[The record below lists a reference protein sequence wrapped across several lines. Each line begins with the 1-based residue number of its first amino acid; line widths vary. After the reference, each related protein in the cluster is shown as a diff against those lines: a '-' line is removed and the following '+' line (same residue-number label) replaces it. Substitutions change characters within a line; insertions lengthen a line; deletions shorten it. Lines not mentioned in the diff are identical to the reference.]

1 MREPD
6 AGDAARV
13 LVPALAG
20 MLAAQVLGW
29 VGAPGTAAL
38 AVLQAS
44 FLAAPFVAARASRL
58 DPLAASGLVRLRP
71 LQAALV
77 LLASLASLWLLF
89 GLNRLQTGLFR
100 SLGYG
105 KQVEIEEELLRSTL
119 EITVGQHPLRT
130 LLLFAVVPPICEEM
144 FFRGIL
150 FRGIASR
157 FGTAA
162 ALAGTTLL
170 FSAVH
175 STLGQKGMMLFL
187 GCYFGLLVHWTGSLW
202 ASVLAHAVNNG
213 AVIVMTWTFG
223 ARLKDM
229 PVPWGMTAI
238 SAVLFVLAMAG
249 LALERRAPRS
259 AS

>member
-13 LVPALAG
+13 LVLALAG
-20 MLAAQVLGW
+20 MLAVQLLGW
-29 VGAPGTAAL
+29 IGAPGTAAL

-44 FLAAPFVAARASRL
+44 FLAAPLVAARASRL
-58 DPLAASGLVRLRP
+58 DPLAASGLVRPRP
-71 LQAALV
+71 LQVALV

-89 GLNRLQTGLFR
+89 ALARMQAEFFR

-105 KQVEIEEELLRSTL
+105 KQAEAEEELIRR
-119 EITVGQHPLRT
+119 TVSGDHPRLLT

-157 FGTAA
+157 FGPAV

-170 FSAVH
+170 FSSVH

-187 GCYFGLLVHWTGSLW
+187 GCYFGLLVYWTGSLW
-202 ASVLAHAVNNG
+202 TSMLAHAINNG
-213 AVIVMTWTFG
+213 AVIVTVWIFG
-223 ARLKDM
+223 TRLNDM
-229 PVPWGMTAI
+229 PIPWTMVGI
-238 SAVLFVLAMAG
+238 SAVLFALATTGLAM
-249 LALERRAPRS
+249 EKRAARAAP
-259 AS
+259 